1 MNGVPIRCDKH
12 RTLVIVVM
20 WLPPSQKVTDENP
33 ARSNYRRC
41 NKPRNLLICLFLQR
55 NLWLQ
60 FVLPCGILCMSDQI
74 MRGVCT
80 EYAKI
85 RGCLG
90 PSLLDEIVRLSCAH
104 PLVFHQISHQKSNTV
119 VTNRDRVQEWD
130 TDASHSKMHKLLLG
144 RRIQLKNK

>member
-1 MNGVPIRCDKH
+1 
-12 RTLVIVVM
+12 
-20 WLPPSQKVTDENP
+20 
-33 ARSNYRRC
+33 
-41 NKPRNLLICLFLQR
+41 
-55 NLWLQ
+55 
-60 FVLPCGILCMSDQI
+60 
-74 MRGVCT
+74 
-80 EYAKI
+80 
-85 RGCLG
+85 LG